1 MRLQLKL
8 YASKLHMHFE
18 ATPTGSITDKLLFI
32 LEAAATLIVSAN
44 KLSAKINKRRS
55 TVTLAKQDV
64 QSVAKQLR
72 EAAIM
77 IDNLLAI
84 IEQRE
89 MLHDE

>member
-1 MRLQLKL
+1 M
-8 YASKLHMHFE
+8 SKHHLSFE
-18 ATPTGSITDKLLFI
+18 AKPTGSITDKLLFI
-32 LEAAATLIVSAN
+32 LEAAAILVVSAN
-44 KLSAKINKRRS
+44 KLSAKISKRRS
-55 TVTLAKQDV
+55 TVILARRDV
-64 QSVAKQLR
+64 QTAAKQLR